1 MKAVILAGG
10 RGTRLGQITNKIPKP
25 MVYIG
30 NKPVLQYQIE
40 LLKKYKI
47 TEIFIKVNYLK
58 NIIKDYF
65 KNGKDFGVKI
75 KYFEKESD
83 LNTAGIFPFLK
94 KDLKNDFIVLYGDLF
109 LNINLEKFIKFHK
122 KNNSL
127 GTLIVHPND
136 HPQDSDL
143 IEVNDKNEITKWHA
157 KPHPQNNN
165 YKNIANAA
173 VYILNTKLINYIP
186 KNKPTDFGKDIFP
199 VIINNKKIKLFAY
212 KTNEYLQ
219 DIGKIESLQKAI
231 NDYENNLF

>member
-173 VYILNTKLINYIP
+173 VYILNPKLINYIP

-199 VIINNKKIKLFAY
+199 DIINNKKIKLFAY

>member
-10 RGTRLGQITNKIPKP
+10 RGTRLGQITKQIPKP

-47 TEIFIKVNYLK
+47 TEIIIKVNYLK
-58 NIIKDYF
+58 NIIKEYF
-65 KNGKDFGVKI
+65 KDGKDFGVKI
-75 KYFEKESD
+75 KYFEKETD

-94 KDLKNDFIVLYGDLF
+94 KDLKTDFIVLYGDLF
-109 LNINLEKFIKFHK
+109 LNINLEKFINYHK

-157 KPHPQNNN
+157 KPHPINNN

-173 VYILNTKLINYIP
+173 VYILNPKLINYIP
-186 KNKPTDFGKDIFP
+186 KNKPTDFGKNIFP
-199 VIINNKKIKLFAY
+199 EIINNKKIKLFAY
-212 KTNEYLQ
+212 KTDEYLQ